1 MRYPPDSA
9 KWLKAILKR
18 KRKKNRRKKVE
29 EKRRKKLVTMVI
41 RVPKYKKDMI
51 KNIAKSQGRYEA
63 DIIRSGI
70 DKELNLDLY
79 QDKMEELIKEILKPI
94 EEKMNKFLKTQRR
107 ISVKFLR
114 TMAIGTYLNSE
125 VMKNLLGDEHYE
137 RFYEMLNNAR
147 KKANYYVSRDQ
158 EGMTK
163 MDLYDFYI
171 IGDIYREEFM
181 KE

>member
-1 MRYPPDSA
+1 
-9 KWLKAILKR
+9 
-18 KRKKNRRKKVE
+18 
-29 EKRRKKLVTMVI
+29 MVI
-41 RVPKYKKDMI
+41 RIPEYKKEMI

-94 EEKMNKFLKTQRR
+94 EEKMDKFLKSQRK

-114 TMAIGTYLNSE
+114 TMAISTYLNSE
-125 VMKNLLGDEHYE
+125 VIKNLLGDEHYE
-137 RFYEMLNNAR
+137 RFNNMLNNAR
-147 KKANYYVSRDQ
+147 KKANYYVSRDP

-163 MDLYDFYI
+163 TDLYDFYN
-171 IGDIYREEFM
+171 IGDIYREEFRN
-181 KE
+181 E